1 MEITHILLVA
11 AAVVGIVIVGL
22 LAVIPTMIELP
33 AHQHRG
39 STASLRHR
47 RRPPRPPMNLVT

>member
-39 STASLRHR
+39 STALRHR